1 VLSDVAEFAY
11 KCDEF
16 YHPEDEG
23 GIPWDDPMISVQ
35 WPKVE
40 GQLKLSVKDSGRQ
53 QLSIK
58 CAIEL

>member
-1 VLSDVAEFAY
+1 VAEFAY

-40 GQLKLSVKDSGRQ
+40 GQLKLSNKDTERKPLEGQ
-53 QLSIK
+53 H
-58 CAIEL
+58 AIEL

>member
-23 GIPWDDPMISVQ
+23 GIPWDDPMIAVD

-40 GQLKLSVKDSGRQ
+40 GELKLSKKDTERKP
-53 QLSIK
+53 LEEDR
-58 CAIEL
+58 AIEL

>member
-1 VLSDVAEFAY
+1 VAEFAY

-40 GQLKLSVKDSGRQ
+40 GQLKLSKKDLERKP
-53 QLSIK
+53 LAINNEIK
-58 CAIEL
+58 L